1 MLIQEVMAVG
11 CRKMSILV
19 HKYTDKGFTFYLCND
34 IFIVIRMWM
43 YLLKGRGAYE
53 RRIINGFTGCNL
65 LKSV

>member
-1 MLIQEVMAVG
+1 
-11 CRKMSILV
+11 MSILV